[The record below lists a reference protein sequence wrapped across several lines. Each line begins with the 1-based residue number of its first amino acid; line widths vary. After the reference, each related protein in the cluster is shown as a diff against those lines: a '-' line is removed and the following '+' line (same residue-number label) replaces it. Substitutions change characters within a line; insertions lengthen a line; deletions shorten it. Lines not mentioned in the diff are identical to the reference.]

1 MDNFYKGYK
10 LISGTS
16 DEINEQMANIQ
27 PGDFC
32 INEYLI
38 IKNTDDGSESEM
50 RWDGEKFVSLKLPPS
65 KFIKGKNALQR
76 CALDMLNNPDITICA
91 VIGTYGSGKTLLT
104 LNMARYA
111 VVEKG
116 RQAKILGVR
125 EPVGHGKQVGFLR
138 GDFQDKT
145 DMFFLPLAQQ
155 LDGGTFELES
165 LRQRGVLESNIPF
178 YLKGTT
184 YHDTIIICDESEDL
198 NEEQLRLIGTRVGE
212 NSRIFLNGDYRQS
225 VYAKNVNNPL
235 IKMCNTLKG
244 NRLFGCIYLESDVR
258 SETSQLF
265 ANLFYEEK
273 KE

>member
-235 IKMCNTLKG
+235 IKMCDALKG